1 MSLTNFLCLLAFKE
15 TWLSPEEETCL
26 AVLSSGG
33 YVLAHTQAI
42 SVVFNFQ
49 CCLKKNISFSSFSKN
64 LYFFEESP
72 LAAITLPCCLTPTL
86 QSLHSKALVS
96 RSVFFCSLPVI
107 IIDDFNSHTDDLLAT
122 PFADLQFK
130 LANTTTITPWTL
142 SPNCAS
148 IPISGMNHIYSKNNI
163 LIMHLTC
170 SRTSTTIPR
179 LHFELQ
185 STIHQSLLPSI
196 LLFP

>member
-1 MSLTNFLCLLAFKE
+1 MFLLIPR
-15 TWLSPEEETCL
+15 LS
-26 AVLSSGG
+26 VLSLIFSA
-33 YVLAHTQAI
+33 V
-42 SVVFNFQ
+42 S
-49 CCLKKNISFSSFSKN
+49 KNISFSFFSKN

-86 QSLHSKALVS
+86 QSVHSKALVS
-96 RSVFFCSLPVI
+96 RSVFLCSLPVI